1 MTKKQSLKERY
12 KRARKNLMKRIE
24 TANRYGVSIPES
36 AIPSI
41 PKRIT
46 SSSINFLNSLKGE
59 KLYRLSS
66 SYRVQGLTVGQIK
79 GQIVRQ
85 QTEQRKL
92 TQEIKQ
98 EFQIS
103 TQEYKR
109 NMEYYQEA
117 LRQGLNAETLEFYKR
132 NGADFGRDKHEY
144 SDTVLSKALQ
154 LLNDFSPIYFHTFNQ
169 YMYHKPYRDR
179 LLTFFER
186 FTSTPTQKA
195 KLSLAL
201 EEIGAPYI
209 ENMIKRIV
217 YDSESNKKLISY
229 SLEDLTEELVMTISY
244 KMEGIDRPKLPL
256 FKDEISREDFLN
268 HVNRK
273 MTEQEAMK
281 WIESF
286 GMGKEYNKRWVEEY
300 LKGNNPPI
308 PRENETNATERK
320 SFLYRNELVNLSDW
334 DINDDEE

>member
-1 MTKKQSLKERY
+1 MKKQTLKEKY

-46 SSSINFLNSLKGE
+46 SSSINFLNSLRGE
-59 KLYRLSS
+59 KLYRLSPV
-66 SYRVQGLTVGQIK
+66 YRVQGLTVGQIK

-85 QTEQRKL
+85 QTEERKL
-92 TQEIKQ
+92 TQQIKKD
-98 EFQIS
+98 FDIT

-109 NMEYYQEA
+109 NKEYYQEA
-117 LRQGLNAETLEFYKR
+117 LRQGLNAETLDFYRR
-132 NGADFGRDKHEY
+132 NNADFGRDKHEY

-154 LLNDFSPIYFHTFNQ
+154 LLNDFSPIHFHTYYQ

-179 LLTFFER
+179 LLRFFEAYS
-186 FTSTPTQKA
+186 STPTQKA

-209 ENMIKRIV
+209 EDMIKRIV
-217 YDSESNKKLISY
+217 YDSEGDRRLINY
-229 SLEDLTEELVMTISY
+229 SLEDLTEELVKLISA
-244 KMEGIDRPKLPL
+244 KIEGIDRVRLPL
-256 FKDEISREDFLN
+256 YKDEPSREDFLN
-268 HVNRK
+268 RVHRK

-308 PRENETNATERK
+308 PNRENATPRT
-320 SFLYRNELVNLSDW
+320 SFLYRNEIVYLSDW